1 MSDIFHLIIHSN
13 LINFLIV
20 LGIIIVLVVKLNLNG
35 EIEVLRD
42 EIKTYVDAS
51 VQEKE
56 VAEQKLSSIKQKIEE
71 LPSQIKDIEIKT
83 ENSVKSIGEKIKAD
97 ILEQKQDI
105 SNNAER
111 IFNLEMKK
119 FKQKLT
125 SALSEKSIEI
135 ARENAVKQL
144 NENNELHNKYID
156 SAIDELDGISL

>member
-20 LGIIIVLVVKLNLNG
+20 LGIIIVLLVKLNLNG
-35 EIEVLRD
+35 KIEVLRD

>member
-1 MSDIFHLIIHSN
+1 M
-13 LINFLIV
+13 INFLIV

-35 EIEVLRD
+35 KIEVLRD

-156 SAIDELDGISL
+156 NAIEELDRIRL

>member
-35 EIEVLRD
+35 KIEILRD
-42 EIKTYVDAS
+42 EIKTYVDTS

-97 ILEQKQDI
+97 IQEQKQDI

-144 NENNELHNKYID
+144 NENNEMHNKYID

>member
-1 MSDIFHLIIHSN
+1 MSDIFHLILHSN

-20 LGIIIVLVVKLNLNG
+20 LSLLIVIVNKLNLK
-35 EIEVLRD
+35 EKIETLRD

-56 VAEQKLSSIKQKIEE
+56 VAEQNLTSIKQKIED
-71 LPSQIKDIEIKT
+71 LPSQIKDIQIST
-83 ENSVKSIGEKIKAD
+83 DNSVKSIGEKIKAD
-97 ILEQKQDI
+97 IQEQKQDI

-125 SALSEKSIEI
+125 SALSEKSVEI
-135 ARENAVKQL
+135 ARDNAVNQLKQ
-144 NENNELHNKYID
+144 NNELHNKYID
-156 SAIDELDGISL
+156 NAIEELDRINL

>member
-35 EIEVLRD
+35 KIEVLRD
-42 EIKTYVDAS
+42 EIKTYVDTS

-97 ILEQKQDI
+97 IQEQKQDI

>member
-1 MSDIFHLIIHSN
+1 M
-13 LINFLIV
+13 
-20 LGIIIVLVVKLNLNG
+20 
-35 EIEVLRD
+35 
-42 EIKTYVDAS
+42 
-51 VQEKE
+51 
-56 VAEQKLSSIKQKIEE
+56 
-71 LPSQIKDIEIKT
+71 PSQIKDIEIST

-97 ILEQKQDI
+97 IQEQKQDI

-144 NENNELHNKYID
+144 NENNEMHNKYID